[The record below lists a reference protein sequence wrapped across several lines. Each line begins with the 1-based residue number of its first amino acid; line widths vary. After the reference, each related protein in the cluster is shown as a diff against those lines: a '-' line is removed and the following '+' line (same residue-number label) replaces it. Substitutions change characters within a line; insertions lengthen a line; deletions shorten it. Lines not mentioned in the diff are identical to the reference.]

1 MNDQTPRVNQ
11 EILNAL
17 GNEIATLIETYK
29 KLMPVYEVGH
39 ALIHPAVSM
48 LLCTAPSELIAIKT
62 IMACI
67 ETGIASYERDHKD

>member
-1 MNDQTPRVNQ
+1 MNDQTPKINQ
-11 EILNAL
+11 EVLNAL
-17 GNEIATLIETYK
+17 GNEIVTLIETYE

-39 ALIHPAVSM
+39 ALIHTAVSM

-62 IMACI
+62 IMASF